1 MWAFSFASLSMFVNI
16 ENLDFGQK
24 HIMLVGAFAL
34 IASNIQYIIELIL
47 LGLIGSN
54 RRYGGAT
61 IRWISI
67 NQQISLIIKIIADRY
82 GNGSE
87 TYIQL
92 KKSLNKAEDAI
103 NDRNSYL
110 HRTFLVDEYEGK
122 VTSFAHLFETGP
134 NNPEDP
140 KFVKSFKRGQFDI
153 PLQEIDLSEM
163 NDKLMQ
169 AITTMINLKYNA
181 FRYGLPF
188 PAPSLG
194 KLPEQNEGKNHI
206 EDQNQDTQPPP
217 PQSS

>member
-1 MWAFSFASLSMFVNI
+1 MFVNI

-24 HIMLVGAFAL
+24 HIMLIGAFASV
-34 IASNIQYIIELIL
+34 ASNIEYIIELIL

-67 NQQISLIIKIIADRY
+67 NQQIKLIIKIIADQY
-82 GNGSE
+82 GNESK

-92 KKSLNKAEDAI
+92 KESLNKAEEAI

-110 HRTFLVDEYEGK
+110 HRTFPMSEYEEK
-122 VTSFAHLFETGP
+122 TTSFAQLFETGP
-134 NNPEDP
+134 ISSQDP
-140 KFVKSFKRGQFDI
+140 KFGKSFKRGQFDI

-169 AITTMINLKYNA
+169 AILAMVNLKHNA
-181 FRYGLPF
+181 SGFALPF
-188 PAPSLG
+188 PAPSLS
-194 KLPEQNEGKNHI
+194 KFPEQNEGKNHI
-206 EDQNQDTQPPP
+206 EDQNQDTQSPP
-217 PQSS
+217 PQSSEE

>member
-1 MWAFSFASLSMFVNI
+1 MFVNI

-24 HIMLVGAFAL
+24 HIMLLGAFAL

-54 RRYGGAT
+54 RRYGGAA

-67 NQQISLIIKIIADRY
+67 NQQISLIIKMIADRY

-92 KKSLNKAEDAI
+92 KKSLNKAEDALT
-103 NDRNSYL
+103 DRNSYL
-110 HRTFLVDEYEGK
+110 HRTFPMNEYEEK
-122 VTSFAHLFETGP
+122 VTSFAQLFETGP
-134 NNPEDP
+134 KNPEDP
-140 KFVKSFKRGQFDI
+140 IFGKSFKRGQFDI

-169 AITTMINLKYNA
+169 ALTTMVNLKYNA

-194 KLPEQNEGKNHI
+194 KPLGQNEGKNHT
-206 EDQNQDTQPPP
+206 EGQNPGTQTPP
-217 PQSS
+217 PQSSEE